1 MAEKQALELLADASG
16 PVPANASCF
25 VCKRRVSSTT
35 FVTKSSFTSS
45 YLRLR
50 FQEVVE
56 LHPKCQEVVEPLV
69 PAAGR
74 SALARRSLL
83 PAVVVVACFEKLA
96 AKVLLGGNSAFL
108 QTEELCRAK

>member
-1 MAEKQALELLADASG
+1 MAEKQALALLADASG

-25 VCKRRVSSTT
+25 CFKRCVSSTT

-45 YLRLR
+45 YFRLR

-56 LHPKCQEVVEPLV
+56 LHPKCEEVVEPLV

-83 PAVVVVACFEKLA
+83 PAVVVGACFEKLA
-96 AKVLLGGNSAFL
+96 AKVLIGGNRAFL
-108 QTEELCRAK
+108 QAEELCRAK